1 MDCDRD
7 KREQDNRQRA
17 VRTRAAATEVVAVM
31 KLRALR
37 KSQRDTSLGMLTRAI
52 ETIFI
57 SQANAEWLDRP

>member
-52 ETIFI
+52 ETVSI
-57 SQANAEWLDRP
+57 SQTDVKWLDRP